1 MPEDMEE
8 PAKPAIR
15 IFVDADACPVKNE
28 VYRVAERYGLKVFVV
43 ANSFMNVPRSD
54 MIERVI
60 VTPRPGHCRRLDR
73 RAGRDADIV
82 ITADIPLAG
91 RCVRNGA
98 TVLSPTGK
106 PFDDN
111 SIGMALAT
119 RDLMTDLR
127 WAGAV
132 TRGPP
137 PLSRQDI
144 SRFLSALDLAVVRSR
159 LAPAPLS
166 RNGSQVARS
175 TSAARRDP
183 AMRLRPAGRIVDELL
198 DLGQHLGSNLPLALA
213 TANTS
218 CHVVSACSVTPM
230 SARIFLP
237 SG

>member
-1 MPEDMEE
+1 MTDDLKAPE
-8 PAKPAIR
+8 PPAIR

-28 VYRVAERYGLKVFVV
+28 VYKVAERYGLKVFIV

-60 VTPRPGHCRRLDR
+60 VPDGPDIADDWIAE
-73 RAGRDADIV
+73 RAGGSDIV

-98 TVLSPTGK
+98 VVISPTGK

-127 WAGAV
+127 SAGAT

-144 SRFLSALDLAVVRSR
+144 SRFLSAMDLAVVRLKR
-159 LAPAPLS
+159 K
-166 RNGSQVARS
+166 
-175 TSAARRDP
+175 
-183 AMRLRPAGRIVDELL
+183 MEGR
-198 DLGQHLGSNLPLALA
+198 A
-213 TANTS
+213 
-218 CHVVSACSVTPM
+218 
-230 SARIFLP
+230 
-237 SG
+237 

>member
-1 MPEDMEE
+1 MAEILEE
-8 PAKPAIR
+8 AAKPAIR

-28 VYRVAERYGLKVFVV
+28 VYRVAERYGLKVFIV

-60 VTPRPGHCRRLDR
+60 VPDGPDIADNWIAE
-73 RAGRDADIV
+73 RAGATDIV

-98 TVLSPTGK
+98 TVISPTGK

-127 WAGAV
+127 SAGAV

-144 SRFLSALDLAVVRSR
+144 SRFLSALDLAVTR
-159 LAPAPLS
+159 LQRKL
-166 RNGSQVARS
+166 
-175 TSAARRDP
+175 T
-183 AMRLRPAGRIVDELL
+183 
-198 DLGQHLGSNLPLALA
+198 
-213 TANTS
+213 
-218 CHVVSACSVTPM
+218 
-230 SARIFLP
+230 
-237 SG
+237 